1 MIVFAPTL
9 FLFTII
15 LTEIFSPAKANAGM
29 VRLPIIR
36 SKYTASTLFKRGT
49 FQSDIY
55 SIKGTRHVVHL
66 DIGTPPQ
73 KFALFLDTGS
83 TDLWIPSTKC
93 NPVLCPFARFD
104 STLSSTF
111 TPTEQ
116 NFVIKYGI
124 GNATGTFVTDTVS
137 IGGAVIKDQPFGL
150 ASTVYKAGI
159 FPSEI
164 GESFAEENR
173 DSELLSISDTSS
185 NGILGMAFISLS
197 KYNNTNG
204 KGHGS
209 LIFNM
214 IEQRIITDPIFSIYL
229 GDPST
234 SENSGEIIFGGIDPT
249 KYTGELLYIPIAN
262 YSASALHTALP
273 KSPKISYTGHGY
285 WATNAQKITIQ
296 DRGTSTD
303 AGMPPLSYFMFDTG
317 ASLSFFP
324 RKIVENIVAKVVG
337 SDNYQ
342 FNSAKSIFILGC
354 DTPSSEAIIKL
365 EMGAPHKDIF
375 DPITITIPFSELV
388 LPGDALTIEEATF
401 CYFGIGASLPSLI
414 ASPLTSYIVGDN
426 ILRNL
431 YLVYDIGQTRIG
443 FAAAIDKGTSIN
455 VQVTNMR

>member
-1 MIVFAPTL
+1 S
-9 FLFTII
+9 
-15 LTEIFSPAKANAGM
+15 E
-29 VRLPIIR
+29 
-36 SKYTASTLFKRGT
+36 Y
-49 FQSDIY
+49 
-55 SIKGTRHVVHL
+55 VVHL

-73 KFALFLDTGS
+73 KFSVFLDTGS

-111 TPTEQ
+111 TPTDQ

-150 ASTVYKAGI
+150 AST
-159 FPSEI
+159 
-164 GESFAEENR
+164 NR

-249 KYTGELLYIPIAN
+249 KYTGELLYVPI
-262 YSASALHTALP
+262 
-273 KSPKISYTGHGY
+273 
-285 WATNAQKITIQ
+285 
-296 DRGTSTD
+296 
-303 AGMPPLSYFMFDTG
+303 
-317 ASLSFFP
+317 
-324 RKIVENIVAKVVG
+324 
-337 SDNYQ
+337 
-342 FNSAKSIFILGC
+342 
-354 DTPSSEAIIKL
+354 
-365 EMGAPHKDIF
+365 
-375 DPITITIPFSELV
+375 
-388 LPGDALTIEEATF
+388 
-401 CYFGIGASLPSLI
+401 
-414 ASPLTSYIVGDN
+414 
-426 ILRNL
+426 
-431 YLVYDIGQTRIG
+431 
-443 FAAAIDKGTSIN
+443 
-455 VQVTNMR
+455 